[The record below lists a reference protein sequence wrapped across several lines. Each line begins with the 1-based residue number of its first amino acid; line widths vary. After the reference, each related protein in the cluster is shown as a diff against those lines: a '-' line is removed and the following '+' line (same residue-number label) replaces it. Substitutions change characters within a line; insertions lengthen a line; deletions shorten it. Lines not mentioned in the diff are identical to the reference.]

1 MDTTIDL
8 LKLGLLVALFT
19 TMTGV
24 ALVEVTFAVTR
35 KWRKVREEGR

>member
-24 ALVEVTFAVTR
+24 ALVEVAFAVTR

>member
-8 LKLGLLVALFT
+8 LRLGLLVALFT
-19 TMTGV
+19 TMAGI

-35 KWRKVREEGR
+35 KWRKIREEGK